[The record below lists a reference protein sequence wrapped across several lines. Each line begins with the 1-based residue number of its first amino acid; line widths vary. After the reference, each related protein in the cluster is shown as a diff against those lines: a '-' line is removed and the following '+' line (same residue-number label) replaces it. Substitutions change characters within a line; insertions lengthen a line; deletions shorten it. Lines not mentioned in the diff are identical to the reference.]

1 MFHQTLIEISGIALL
16 GLVIVASFTARQI
29 SISVRTIFATV
40 SWNG

>member
-16 GLVIVASFTARQI
+16 GLGIVASFTARQI
-29 SISVRTIFATV
+29 SISVRTFLATV